1 MKQSILAVLVFLGA
15 LNFINGQDLNNAN
28 VQEMRVKFYNEH
40 LQFTDQEQKDFWPLF
55 EQFKRDEQNLKKQN
69 RSKQNFD
76 LMSDAQ
82 AEAFIFKTLD
92 TEEKIIG
99 LKRKYVKNLMEVISV
114 RKVAMI
120 NRVERQ
126 FKTEI
131 LKNLKRKRQQY
142 NSN

>member
-40 LQFTDQEQKDFWPLF
+40 LQFTDQEQKDFWLLF
-55 EQFKRDEQNLKKQN
+55 EQFRRDEQNLKRQN

-99 LKRKYVKNLMEVISV
+99 LKRQYVKNLMEVISV

>member
-15 LNFINGQDLNNAN
+15 LNFINGQGSDNAN

-40 LQFTDQEQKDFWPLF
+40 LQFTEQEQKDFWPLF
-55 EQFKRDEQNLKKQN
+55 DEYKKDEQNLKRQN
-69 RSKQNFD
+69 RPKQKFD

-82 AEAFIFKTLD
+82 AEAFIFTTLD

-99 LKRKYVKNLMEVISV
+99 LKREYVKDLMEVISV
-114 RKVAMI
+114 RKVAML

-131 LKNLKRKRQQY
+131 LKNLKRKRQQM
-142 NSN
+142 NGK

>member
-1 MKQSILAVLVFLGA
+1 MKQLIFALLVFLGA
-15 LNFINGQDLNNAN
+15 TTFSNAQNFDNAN

-55 EQFKRDEQNLKKQN
+55 EQFKKDEQNLKKQN
-69 RSKQNFD
+69 RPNQKFE

-82 AEAFIFKTLD
+82 AEEFILKTLD
-92 TEEKIIG
+92 TEEKIIN
-99 LKRKYVKNLMEVISV
+99 LKRDYVIKLMKVIPV

-120 NRVERQ
+120 NRTERQ
-126 FKTEI
+126 FKQQI
-131 LKNLKRKRQQY
+131 LNNLKKKRQQM

>member
-15 LNFINGQDLNNAN
+15 LNFINGQGSDNAN
-28 VQEMRVKFYNEH
+28 VKEMRVKFYNEH
-40 LQFTDQEQKDFWPLF
+40 LQFTEQEQKDFWPLF
-55 EQFKRDEQNLKKQN
+55 DEYKKDEQNLKRQN
-69 RSKQNFD
+69 RPKQKFD

-82 AEAFIFKTLD
+82 AEAFIFTTLD

-99 LKRKYVKNLMEVISV
+99 LKREYVKDLMEVISV
-114 RKVAMI
+114 RKVAML

-131 LKNLKRKRQQY
+131 LKNLKRKRQQM
-142 NSN
+142 NGK